1 MVEKLYYKQKIGNF
15 DNCLFDMILFKKCGV
30 VEKVNY
36 FNWFCMY
43 VNENKIKFDMYLGLE
58 NVWLFRNQ
66 IRIRFN
72 CCEGIKGMMFK
83 VFIIF

>member
-1 MVEKLYYKQKIGNF
+1 
-15 DNCLFDMILFKKCGV
+15 
-30 VEKVNY
+30 
-36 FNWFCMY
+36 MY

-72 CCEGIKGMMFK
+72 CCDGIKGMMFK